1 MRRRAMVE
9 TAIYDGPSLAADSVI
24 AGPAVIEHPGTN
36 IVVLDG
42 QRARIDAFRH
52 THILLEEQA

>member
-1 MRRRAMVE
+1 M
-9 TAIYDGPSLAADSVI
+9 VI

-42 QRARIDAFRH
+42 QSARIDDFRH
-52 THILLEEQA
+52 THITV